1 MKLNKRC
8 ILRFSVIVKDL
19 TDDSSG
25 QHTKINFPPAV
36 LLLVTQPPVSS
47 SFLDHVYT
55 QVTTNPIRA
64 SWDSGHLCLLEKDW
78 SVTLCTSN
86 TFNKKK
92 SAITGSNSILQSH
105 LCFQKLSHRKQS
117 VITLFVSC
125 FVLGVAAT
133 LLPAHSLC
141 PVALPCPACC

>member
-8 ILRFSVIVKDL
+8 ILRFSVTVKDL
-19 TDDSSG
+19 TDSSG

-36 LLLVTQPPVSS
+36 LLLVTQPSVSS

-55 QVTTNPIRA
+55 QATTNPIRA